1 MRNGL
6 SFLQSTSQK
15 GAFYHGKNG
24 AHQMGDVYMVG
35 ATHGGGGHGTDG
47 TPSGDGEGGEG
58 GEGGTVS
65 SASSVT
71 AVLVCACAA
80 FVAALF

>member
-35 ATHGGGGHGTDG
+35 ATHGGGHGTDG

-71 AVLVCACAA
+71 AVIVCACAA